1 MPDSCMS
8 VWHLSSVHL
17 PKAFAFH
24 LWWYTKIPKP
34 WYGFL
39 AGLMS
44 VRNYYQSWNQLFLNE
59 DSAQMKQAWDHATQ
73 LTRQRN
79 TVNWKPCINYMHWK
93 PSSGANNTCDIWL
106 CYPKHKW
113 INYIST
119 KRMWELLTVLFPVPG
134 IQKRKINCKWKLE
147 FCRAIRCKKI
157 RAGFSMHEIGKRVA
171 HRGSECLLCPAFG
184 DGKMASLCL
193 NSPNL
198 DALHH

>member
-113 INYIST
+113 INFIST
-119 KRMWELLTVLFPVPG
+119 KRMWEQLTVLFPVPG
-134 IQKRKINCKWKLE
+134 IQKRKKIVSESWSFAEQLDT
-147 FCRAIRCKKI
+147 KK
-157 RAGFSMHEIGKRVA
+157 
-171 HRGSECLLCPAFG
+171 
-184 DGKMASLCL
+184 
-193 NSPNL
+193 
-198 DALHH
+198 